1 MDTFPLIAG
10 LLAYVLLGR
19 FVMRCLAGMPREL
32 LFAGLNL
39 AGVFFFLFYG
49 GHEHF
54 VLRFML
60 YVVFVAGFYLALQIF
75 GARRGLWPWLAFA
88 APIAALIVVRYVPG
102 DVYVALGHALGKT
115 WRGVPQMIGISY
127 LAFRCSRLVLEVR
140 NGVVKKPN
148 FLEYLNFAFFLPTM
162 SVGPINTYANFRR
175 GFAARIAV
183 AATPSSPGN
192 FGAANV
198 FARLFGRR
206 GVAATPVAGFP
217 YEVPVGRA
225 ALRILVGAV
234 KYQFLGN
241 LCGQLTYSGLLLDDH
256 PHPWM
261 DLPVAML
268 FFYLYLYLNFSG
280 FCDMAIGAAA
290 LIGIPVPENFDN
302 PFAARNVKDFWNRW
316 HITLSTWMRD
326 VVFSPLSKF
335 LVGKLG
341 VKLADH
347 AIALTILA
355 TFLLIGIWHGVGWN
369 YALFGLAQALG
380 VATVHYYT
388 IFLKKRLGREGFKA
402 YNENRW
408 IHSVGVVITFC
419 YYALT
424 LFLFANTFTEMKQIF
439 SIMR

>member
-1 MDTFPLIAG
+1 MATNYLIAG
-10 LLAYVLLGR
+10 LLAYVLAGR
-19 FVMRCLAGMPREL
+19 LVLRQTTGTVREF
-32 LFAGLNL
+32 LFAVLNV

-49 GHEHF
+49 GKEHF
-54 VLRFML
+54 ALRFG
-60 YVVFVAGFYLALQIF
+60 VYLALI
-75 GARRGLWPWLAFA
+75 AGLYLALRLFASRHGRWPWVAFF

-102 DVYVALGHALGKT
+102 SAYVALGHALGKS
-115 WRGVPQMIGISY
+115 WHGVPNMIGISY
-127 LAFRCSRLVLEVR
+127 LAFRCSRLILEVR

-162 SVGPINTYANFRR
+162 PVGPINTYANFRR
-175 GFAARIAV
+175 GFGER
-183 AATPSSPGN
+183 
-192 FGAANV
+192 
-198 FARLFGRR
+198 
-206 GVAATPVAGFP
+206 

-241 LCGQLTYSGLLLDDH
+241 LCNQLTYSGLLLDDH
-256 PHPWM
+256 PHPWV

-316 HITLSTWMRD
+316 HITLSMWMRD

-335 LVGKLG
+335 FVGSFGL
-341 VKLADH
+341 KLADH
-347 AIALTILA
+347 AIALTI
-355 TFLLIGIWHGVGWN
+355 TIVFLLVGIWHGAGWN
-369 YALFGLAQALG
+369 FAAYGAVHALG
-380 VATVHYYT
+380 VVANHYYT
-388 IFLKKRLGREGFKA
+388 IFLKKKLGREKFKA

-408 IHSVGVVITFC
+408 IRAVAVGLTFC
-419 YYALT
+419 YCGASLV
-424 LFLFANTFTEMKQIF
+424 FFANPFPQLKEIF
-439 SIMR
+439 ASLQ